1 MICFALYYVRMN
13 RHVKFQD
20 KNMAY
25 EISRTIGPNVNPE
38 NVKYKDVYAIKEL
51 NIGQL
56 GKYDTLEDI
65 KLCKNL
71 VRISVNGGGDKW
83 NSLETNDDVLIVTN
97 KKAETFSQS
106 MSKGKLVGIEGKL
119 RLDEYTNEN
128 GEKRSMIKVRVD
140 NFSFIPSNK
149 RKETN
154 NTFSSKDFFTEEI
167 FDNEI
172 SESEIPF

>member
-1 MICFALYYVRMN
+1 MNKVILVGRLCSAPELRYVG
-13 RHVKFQD
+13 D
-20 KNMAY
+20 KNTALARF
-25 EISRTIGPNVNPE
+25 SLAVNRD
-38 NVKYKDVYAIKEL
+38 YKNNEG
-51 NIGQL
+51 N
-56 GKYDTLEDI
+56 YDCDFIECDLW
-65 KLCKNL
+65 
-71 VRISVNGGGDKW
+71 DKR
-83 NSLETNDDVLIVTN
+83 
-97 KKAETFSQS
+97 AEVFCQY
-106 MSKGKLVGIEGKL
+106 MSKGELVGIEGKL

>member
-1 MICFALYYVRMN
+1 
-13 RHVKFQD
+13 
-20 KNMAY
+20 
-25 EISRTIGPNVNPE
+25 
-38 NVKYKDVYAIKEL
+38 
-51 NIGQL
+51 
-56 GKYDTLEDI
+56 
-65 KLCKNL
+65 
-71 VRISVNGGGDKW
+71 
-83 NSLETNDDVLIVTN
+83 
-97 KKAETFSQS
+97 

-154 NTFSSKDFFTEEI
+154 NTFSSKDFFPEEI

>member
-1 MICFALYYVRMN
+1 MNKVILVGRLCSAPELRYVG
-13 RHVKFQD
+13 D
-20 KNMAY
+20 KNSALTRFSLAVNRNY
-25 EISRTIGPNVNPE
+25 KNKEGNYDCDFIECDLWDKRAEIFCQ
-38 NVKYKDVYAIKEL
+38 Y
-51 NIGQL
+51 
-56 GKYDTLEDI
+56 
-65 KLCKNL
+65 
-71 VRISVNGGGDKW
+71 
-83 NSLETNDDVLIVTN
+83 
-97 KKAETFSQS
+97 
-106 MSKGKLVGIEGKL
+106 MSKGELVGIEGKL
-119 RLDEYTNEN
+119 RLNKYTNEN